1 MTDQFDEETF
11 IGDVD
16 PENQSYTNAENAEID
31 AEYADDVIERDQ
43 MLAATGQADDD
54 DDFDDEDFEEAD
66 EDEEADEFEAEFNA
80 VFADATPAKPV
91 IVMEE
96 LPVTGEPRVD
106 DALARLNDLAS
117 LPVSEHVAVFE
128 DVQRRLHET
137 LSDLSGQ

>member
-1 MTDQFDEETF
+1 MSDQFDEETF

-16 PENQSYTNAENAEID
+16 LENQPYANAENADID
-31 AEYADDVIERDQ
+31 AEYVADVAERDE
-43 MLAATGQADDD
+43 MLAQQATDEE
-54 DDFDDEDFEEAD
+54 FDEDFEEAD
-66 EDEEADEFEAEFNA
+66 DAELDDELEAEFAA
-80 VFADATPAKPV
+80 VFADATPSKPV

>member
-1 MTDQFDEETF
+1 MSDQFDDDFDDFEEEL

-16 PENQSYTNAENAEID
+16 SENQPYTVAENAEID
-31 AEYADDVIERDQ
+31 AEYIQDVAERDE
-43 MLAATGQADDD
+43 MLLATED
-54 DDFDDEDFEEAD
+54 DDFDEYDDESEEDDDIA
-66 EDEEADEFEAEFNA
+66 EEFAA
-80 VFADATPAKPV
+80 VFGQEAPSKPV

>member
-1 MTDQFDEETF
+1 MSDQFNDFDSDEESF

-16 PENQSYTNAENAEID
+16 LENQAYTTAENADID
-31 AEYADDVIERDQ
+31 AEFVEDVIERAEQ
-43 MLAATGQADDD
+43 SQ
-54 DDFDDEDFEEAD
+54 DDEDDLDEYD
-66 EDEEADEFEAEFNA
+66 EDEEDDELATEFAA
-80 VFADATPAKPV
+80 VFADATPTKPV

>member
-1 MTDQFDEETF
+1 MTDQFDDDTF

-16 PENQSYTNAENAEID
+16 PENQPYAIQENADID
-31 AEYADDVIERDQ
+31 AEYAHDVVERDE
-43 MLAATGQADDD
+43 MLASQVDDEEFD
-54 DDFDDEDFEEAD
+54 EDDEDEL
-66 EDEEADEFEAEFNA
+66 EDELEAQFNA
-80 VFADATPAKPV
+80 VFADATPTKPV